1 MQNHTDSELLEALA
15 FEIELN
21 YRRHVAEADIWQPQ
35 DFIAWDEG
43 RNFAFLGGEDWSQ
56 DQSEID
62 EVEKVALTVGVLI
75 ADNGPSYH
83 REIAQNMRTGQWWRW
98 VNRWTAEENRHAIVL
113 RDFLMV
119 TRAVDP
125 VELERQR
132 MRFMT
137 EGFDRPPLHLLELL
151 VNCAFDETAAALRH
165 RNLAAYTKN
174 PVIAAI
180 SNRIAVDDEMQR
192 QVYANLVD
200 SALKVADEQ
209 TVAAIADR
217 VRNFATPELVL
228 LGRDTVAELAEAGI
242 YDPRREAELVF
253 APLLRQWE
261 IADRPEFA
269 EVLGGVAT

>member
-1 MQNHTDSELLEALA
+1 MQNHTDAELLEALA

-43 RNFAFLGGEDWSQ
+43 RNFAFLGGEDWSPN
-56 DQSEID
+56 QSHLD
-62 EVEKVALTVGVLI
+62 EVEKVALTVSVLV

-83 REIAQNMRTGQWWRW
+83 REIARNMYIGQWWRW
-98 VNRWTAEENRHAIVL
+98 VNRWTAEEHRHAIVL

-125 VELERQR
+125 VELERRR

-165 RNLAAYTKN
+165 RSLAAYTKN

-180 SNRIAVDDEMQR
+180 CNRIAVDDEMQR
-192 QVYANLVD
+192 QVYVNLVD
-200 SALKVADEQ
+200 AGLKVAHEQ

-217 VRNFATPELVL
+217 VRNFATPELAL
-228 LGRDTVAELAEAGI
+228 LGRDTVDELAEAGI

-269 EVLGGVAT
+269 DVLGGVVS